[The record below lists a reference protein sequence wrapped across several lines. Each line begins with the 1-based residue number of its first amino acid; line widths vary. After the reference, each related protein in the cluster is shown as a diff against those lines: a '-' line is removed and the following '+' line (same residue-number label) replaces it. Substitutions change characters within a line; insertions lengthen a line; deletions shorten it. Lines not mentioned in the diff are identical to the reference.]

1 MKDIDLR
8 REKYFNIKLLESY
21 SSFISKFET
30 VYNNTVVNYNILNGI
45 GKIHATENELDY
57 KYLYDY
63 EYKFNDSLGN
73 SSSKAYSK
81 INGQIYSINMIDSGS
96 GIDARSFK
104 VNNVTQGAT
113 YRAIVLGSTESSIT
127 APTIVVEGKKINMLN
142 HTPNASY
149 QVIYNNSNVG
159 NSVNLLSIVDKNLLM
174 LIM

>member
-1 MKDIDLR
+1 
-8 REKYFNIKLLESY
+8 
-21 SSFISKFET
+21 
-30 VYNNTVVNYNILNGI
+30 
-45 GKIHATENELDY
+45 
-57 KYLYDY
+57 
-63 EYKFNDSLGN
+63 
-73 SSSKAYSK
+73 
-81 INGQIYSINMIDSGS
+81 MIDSGS

-159 NSVNLLSIVDKNLLM
+159 NSVNLLSIVDKKSFNVNNVTKNYTNGVTYNVFLSGK
-174 LIM
+174 LIEFNDSDSLQFDVNNSFTQIMTLDTERNIYSFKI